1 MRIVL
6 AEQQA
11 SARSAL
17 RILIRAQEDLDLV
30 GEAANAAELYSTAEG
45 TTPDLIVFDFDG
57 FDQSVADVFTRLR
70 QVLPATAVIGMSVR
84 EEKRQVALSCGA
96 DGFAYKGDP
105 PECLLGA
112 VRRLNKP
119 K

>member
-57 FDQSVADVFTRLR
+57 FDQSVADVNFTGGDCFEPGDHVQQCGFPTSR
-70 QVLPATAVIGMSVR
+70 
-84 EEKRQVALSCGA
+84 GA
-96 DGFAYKGDP
+96 DQRD
-105 PECLLGA
+105 ELA
-112 VRRLNKP
+112 VLRFQSYAF
-119 K
+119 